1 MILIGIILIAL
12 SFTLWYYIIPP
23 VTHLSK
29 YDLTLV
35 SAAAPKITFLTS
47 NSTTPSTIYFGSIT
61 YQDQPRYNQS
71 RPIDN
76 SFNLSMRIDVTN
88 GPINVTIYARDAVVF
103 TVQTNFTKEG
113 LVYSN
118 QWKGSDTA
126 VFIVQT
132 NFTVRTLIF
141 DSSLYNNASAS
152 RPSKS
157 LVFPNVTT
165 TVPTLLQD
173 AFTGGTAPYMIIRN
187 LNRTATTIVS
197 SFQYSYSALFRD
209 SSSDIPFLMFMIGAV
224 IVIVYGIVFV
234 RRFIKRSRGR

>member
-23 VTHLSK
+23 ITHLSK

-47 NSTTPSTIYFGSIT
+47 NSTNPSTIYFGSIT

-76 SFNLSMRIDVTN
+76 SFNLSMRIDATN
-88 GPINVTIYARDAVVF
+88 GPINVTIYARDAVAF
-103 TVQTNFTKEG
+103 TVQTNFTIR
-113 LVYSN
+113 
-118 QWKGSDTA
+118 T
-126 VFIVQT
+126 IV
-132 NFTVRTLIF
+132 F

-165 TVPTLLQD
+165 TVPTLLLD

-187 LNRTATTIVS
+187 LNTTSTTIV

-209 SSSDIPFLMFMIGAV
+209 SSSDIPFLMFMVGAV